1 MPLQLGDEGE
11 EMHSQLAR
19 QTAMDSALC
28 SLMLDIKAV
37 RGAADRKVE
46 RLRAVLR
53 EDESRALTHFA
64 EVSASELGFNPTVS
78 FLLVI
83 VFPGALSPV
92 YSRHLHTPMLTT
104 CDCLQKC
111 ENAHTYAE
119 DHQHSAL
126 TRQIGYDSFELSLH
140 DLLPDGTGIFYQQS
154 DLSNFRGAD
163 TVLCDSWSTHN
174 SYTLLYTVLLQ
185 FSLPFCLSFSPLL
198 CAPPLLPPPQPLALP
213 LNPHVH
219 VLGVLPDQSSV
230 FKSALHPLKLTFQR
244 APPPSAK
251 SASGSLTD
259 AATQREGYR
268 AGRSNADG
276 RSAPRLS
283 QPLHRTGE
291 AHLDREEPL
300 QSRRDESRGDG
311 GDGNRDGG
319 AEAMGA
325 YRVIFKKGDDLRQD
339 QLVGRW
345 PASPSTHNVTELYH
359 LLPSTLSFPPYP
371 PLSTL
376 PYPHSL
382 PVSLSLLSFFLL
394 PPLPPPDDGHPDWV
408 TNK

>member
-1 MPLQLGDEGE
+1 MELFCSPHPISASLSSYEFLPTPPAPILPPRQSSSPPPSPAPTMPLQLGDEGE

-198 CAPPLLPPPQPLALP
+198 CAPAPSPSPEPP
-213 LNPHVH
+213 
-219 VLGVLPDQSSV
+219 
-230 FKSALHPLKLTFQR
+230 R
-244 APPPSAK
+244 A
-251 SASGSLTD
+251 
-259 AATQREGYR
+259 R
-268 AGRSNADG
+268 AGRST
-276 RSAPRLS
+276 RPVVRLQERPAPP
-283 QPLHRTGE
+283 Q
-291 AHLDREEPL
+291 AHLP
-300 QSRRDESRGDG
+300 ESTPSQ
-311 GDGNRDGG
+311 
-319 AEAMGA
+319 
-325 YRVIFKKGDDLRQD
+325 RQ
-339 QLVGRW
+339 VC
-345 PASPSTHNVTELYH
+345 
-359 LLPSTLSFPPYP
+359 
-371 PLSTL
+371 
-376 PYPHSL
+376 
-382 PVSLSLLSFFLL
+382 
-394 PPLPPPDDGHPDWV
+394 
-408 TNK
+408 